1 MFYKVLI
8 AMCSSILMAATS
20 PQVSFQTSMGDF
32 VVELNSEKAP
42 ISVENFLTYVKE
54 GSYDNTIFHRVIN
67 GFMIQGGGFDAD
79 LNQKPTKAP
88 IELESKNGLKN
99 KKYSLAMARTSVP
112 NSATS
117 QFFINV
123 TDNAMLDHPNPD
135 GHGYAVFGDVIEGS
149 DVIEA
154 IKAVP
159 TGVKNGMGDVPLT
172 TVTIIKASIVTE

>member
-8 AMCSSILMAATS
+8 IMCSSILMAA

-32 VVELNSEKAP
+32 TIELNSETAP
-42 ISVENFLTYVKE
+42 VSSENFLDYVKS
-54 GSYDNTIFHRVIN
+54 GAYKDTIFHRVIN
-67 GFMIQGGGFDAD
+67 GFMIQGGGFDAH

-88 IELESKNGLKN
+88 IVLESQNGLKN
-99 KKYSLAMARTSVP
+99 TQYSIAMARTSDP

-123 TDNAMLDHPNPD
+123 VDNPMLDYPKPD
-135 GHGYAVFGDVIEGS
+135 GHGYAVFGHVVSGTSTID
-149 DVIEA
+149 A

-159 TGVKNGMGDVPLT
+159 TGMKNGMGDVPLT
-172 TVTIIKASIVTE
+172 PVVILNALVVEG